1 MAVMGESGEYKQC
14 PACAEDIKAKAIIC
28 RYCRMHVSQNKDAK
42 DGKFVRIKLKAFEN
56 IYHGDIYI
64 VNLNGRVSDV
74 VNDDRKFISIINT
87 TREAELDE
95 IEIGYMAIN
104 KSVIEWVCME
114 KDGADE
120 QEDGPIIG
128 HSIY

>member
-1 MAVMGESGEYKQC
+1 MGESEEHKQC
-14 PACAEDIKAKAIIC
+14 PACAEDIRAKAIIC
-28 RYCRMHVSQNKDAK
+28 RYCRIYVSQNNDAK
-42 DGKFVRIKLKAFEN
+42 DGKFVKIKLKAFEN
-56 IYHGDIYI
+56 IYRGDIYI
-64 VNLNGRVSDV
+64 TALNGRVSDV

-87 TREAELDE
+87 TRETELDE

-114 KDGADE
+114 KEGTDE
-120 QEDGPIIG
+120 QEDGPVIG